1 MFLTTT
7 DSIRPPVS
15 TQELADWSR
24 LDSDDSTLMSALIIA
39 TNAVV
44 SYLKLD
50 LINRSWSLRY
60 REWPRIGTRRD
71 YGISPNQS
79 YYREIV
85 ELPNAN
91 LQSIESVKINGVL
104 TTDYIVLDGNPSAL
118 QFESV
123 PVYDNDNYAL
133 EVQYTA
139 GYGTSSND
147 VPQPIKTAIL
157 MAASY
162 ITEHRGGCNMGDTL
176 DMSGAKS
183 LLASYAIRGGIVL

>member
-7 DSIRPPVS
+7 DQIRPPVS

-24 LDSDDSTLMSALIIA
+24 LDSDDPTLTSALIIA
-39 TNAVV
+39 TNAVI

-60 REWPRIGTRRD
+60 REWPKIGTTRL
-71 YGISPNQS
+71 YGISPNRS
-79 YYREIV
+79 YHKEII

-91 LQSIESVKINGVL
+91 LRSIESVKVNGVL
-104 TTDYIVLDGNPSAL
+104 TTDYIVLDGSPSAL
-118 QFESV
+118 QFDSV
-123 PVYDNDNYAL
+123 PVYDDENYAL
-133 EVQYTA
+133 EVEYTA
-139 GYGTSSND
+139 GYGSSSND
-147 VPQPIKTAIL
+147 VPQPIRTAIL

-162 ITEHRGGCNMGDTL
+162 ISEHRGGCNMGDTL

-183 LLASYAIRGGIVL
+183 LLASYAIRGGVVL

>member
-1 MFLTTT
+1 MFLTT
-7 DSIRPPVS
+7 SEPIRPPVS

-24 LDSDDSTLMSALIIA
+24 LDIDDPTLMPALMIA
-39 TNAVV
+39 TNAVI

-60 REWPRIGTRRD
+60 REWPRIGTTRD

-79 YYREIV
+79 YYREII

-91 LQSIESVKINGVL
+91 LQSIESVKVNGVL
-104 TTDYIVLDGNPSAL
+104 TTDYIILGDSHSAL
-118 QFESV
+118 QFNTV
-123 PVYDNDNYAL
+123 PTYDNENYAL
-133 EVQYTA
+133 DVQYTA
-139 GYGTSSND
+139 GYGASSSD
-147 VPQPIKTAIL
+147 VPQPIRTAIL

-162 ITEHRGGCNMGDTL
+162 ISEHRGGCDTGNAL